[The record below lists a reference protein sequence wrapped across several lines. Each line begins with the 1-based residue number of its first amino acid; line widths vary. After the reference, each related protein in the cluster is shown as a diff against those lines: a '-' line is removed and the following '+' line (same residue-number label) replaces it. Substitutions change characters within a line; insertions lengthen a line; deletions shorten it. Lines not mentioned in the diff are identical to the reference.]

1 MLAGAGRSVT
11 LWARDADTVSAIN
24 QQHRNPRYL
33 PDVALASNLVATTEM
48 AKAAAANVVLAVT
61 PAQQFGNLCV
71 ALAKLMEANATL
83 VMCSKGIDQNSGK
96 LLSQLARDGLPG
108 QSLAVL
114 SGPSF
119 AVDVARNLP
128 TAVTLAADTL
138 DQARALA
145 KILSAPHFR
154 IYACD
159 DIIGAELGGALKNVL
174 ALAVGAVRGMQLGA
188 SAEAALIARGF
199 AEISRIAVG
208 FGADPQTLSG
218 LSGLGDLVLTCSS
231 PQSRNFSYGMA
242 LGRKED
248 LGNLPL
254 AEGVYT
260 AQIAARIARER
271 GIDAP
276 IIAMV
281 SHVLSGSTG
290 IEKAVASLLARPL
303 KTERE

>member
-1 MLAGAGRSVT
+1 MLAGAGRAVT

-24 QQHRNPRYL
+24 DTNLNPRYL
-33 PDVALASNLVATTEM
+33 PDVTLASNLVATTEM
-48 AKAAAANVVLAVT
+48 AKAAAADVVLAVT
-61 PAQQFGNLCV
+61 PAQQFSDLCGE
-71 ALAKLMEANATL
+71 LAKIMEANATL
-83 VMCSKGIDQNSGK
+83 VMCSKGIDQSSGK
-96 LLSQLARDGLPG
+96 LLSELARVHLPR

-119 AVDVARNLP
+119 ASDVARNLP

-138 DQARALA
+138 DQAKALA
-145 KILSAPHFR
+145 NTLSAPNFR
-154 IYACD
+154 IYASD

-242 LGRKED
+242 LGRNQD

-260 AQIAARIARER
+260 ARIAATIARER

-281 SHVLSGSTG
+281 ADVLDGKVQ
-290 IEKAVASLLARPL
+290 INKAVAMLLARPL
-303 KTERE
+303 KTETQ